1 VVAAVD
7 TAHAEF
13 GGTYRELGAAAGT
26 PVRSLLRWC
35 GRQRRGAPLLSV
47 PGPGKFA
54 PLEIGT
60 LVADLL
66 ALAHGR
72 KRTAGTGDLW
82 RKFQEQMSRR
92 ALQEVVEMLRLEHW
106 RRVKAEQRRITWL
119 TPGLVWSMDDMEM
132 LTRELGLT
140 VPDAV
145 KFFWNQVRDLASRY
159 QFAPLVTP
167 ALATGEVVAAH
178 LRRLFDEFAAPL
190 FFKRDNGGNLNEP
203 AVEKL
208 FGEYMVIPLN
218 SPPHYP
224 PYNGGME
231 KGQDEFQGVL
241 RTKMLGR
248 KWPEMWADEMV
259 SVLQMASEAAAHELD
274 QRKRPCLKNVS
285 ARYCFEVGKQ
295 DRRSYYNR
303 QQRREVFD
311 EVRAMAAF
319 AMAETGL
326 TGWTWANM
334 AWRLAV
340 ETWLRREG
348 HIAVSVGKKVL
359 PYFHDFSMP

>member
-1 VVAAVD
+1 MLAAVE

-13 GGTYRELGAAAGT
+13 GGTYRELGMAAET
-26 PVRSLLRWC
+26 PVRSLLRWR
-35 GRQRRGAPLLSV
+35 GRQGRGTPLLSA
-47 PGPGKFA
+47 PGPGKVM

-60 LVADLL
+60 LVVDLL

-72 KRTAGTGDLW
+72 KRTAGTGDLC

-92 ALQEVVEMLRLEHW
+92 PIVELVALLRLERW

-119 TPGLVWSMDDMEM
+119 TPGVVWSMDDMEM

-140 VPDAV
+140 IPDAI
-145 KFFWNQVRDLASRY
+145 KFSWNQVRDMASRY
-159 QFAPLVTP
+159 QFAPLVTS

-178 LRRLFDEFAAPL
+178 LRRLFDEFGAPL
-190 FFKRDNGGNLNEP
+190 FFKRDNGGNLNHP
-203 AVEKL
+203 AVEAL
-208 FGEYMVIPLN
+208 FAEYMVIPLN

-231 KGQDEFQGVL
+231 KGQDEFQSVL
-241 RTKMLGR
+241 RAKMVGR

-259 SVLQMASEAAAHELD
+259 SVLQMASEAAAHELN

-295 DRRSYYNR
+295 DRRYYYNR
-303 QQRREVFD
+303 QQRREVF
-311 EVRAMAAF
+311 EEIRAMAAF
-319 AMAETGL
+319 AIAETGL
-326 TGWTWANM
+326 TGRRWATM

-348 HIAVSVGKKVL
+348 HIVVSAGGEVL
-359 PYFHDFSMP
+359 PYFQ